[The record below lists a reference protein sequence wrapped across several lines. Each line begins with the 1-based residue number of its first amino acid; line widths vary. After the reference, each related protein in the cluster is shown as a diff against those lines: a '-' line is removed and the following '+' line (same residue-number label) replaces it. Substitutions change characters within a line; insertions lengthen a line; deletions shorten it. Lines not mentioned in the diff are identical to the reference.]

1 MENIKVMVA
10 VRDAESVDSLVK
22 LACQVSSGKM
32 ADLVVVHVLEV
43 APGLP
48 LDAHADILERPG
60 EHILSLARQ
69 AAWGQRTE
77 VTTRLIRARHA
88 GSALV
93 MEASDTAMDLLI
105 MGYHQKHGL
114 AEMILG
120 STAKYVSEHAPCR
133 VLIQVPP
140 LHERAKVAVRFE
152 AAEKAHE
159 RHEPLAS

>member
-1 MENIKVMVA
+1 VENIKVMVA
-10 VRDAESVDSLVK
+10 VRDAESVEGLVK
-22 LACQVSSGKM
+22 LASQVSSGKM

-48 LDAHADILERPG
+48 LDAHADLLERPG

-69 AAWGQRTE
+69 AAWGQRKE

-105 MGYHQKHGL
+105 VGYHQKHGL

-120 STAKYVSEHAPCR
+120 STARYVAEHAPCR

-140 LHERAKVAVRFE
+140 LHERVKE
-152 AAEKAHE
+152 SSH
-159 RHEPLAS
+159 PLAA